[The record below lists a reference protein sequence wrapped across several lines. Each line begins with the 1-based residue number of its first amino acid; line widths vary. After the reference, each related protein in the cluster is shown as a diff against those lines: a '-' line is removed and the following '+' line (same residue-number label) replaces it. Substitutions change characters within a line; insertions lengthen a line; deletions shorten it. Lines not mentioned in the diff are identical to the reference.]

1 MSTTEPIQKR
11 VKKVLPTCQ
20 ICAENFNKSTRLPI
34 ECPYCQFESC
44 RSCCETYILSES
56 DVKCMN
62 PECGKTWT
70 RKMIRNA
77 FTLVFINGALKDHK
91 ERILFD
97 KERALMP
104 ATQPIIEGKILA
116 KEIEKELREIK
127 SKIHELQREEVKLIT
142 QKNAALNRKTGERT
156 EFIRKCPGEEC
167 RGFLSTQWKCGI
179 CEKWTCPDCHIIKG
193 YTRDAEHECKPDDIA
208 TAKLLSTDT
217 KPCPK
222 CSTPIFKIDGCDQM
236 WCTQCHTAFSWR
248 TGRLETNIH
257 NPHYNEWVR
266 RNNTGQLPRNPLDI
280 PCGRNLDYHLSERF
294 HMVIRG
300 YYHKSKNGR
309 EITKR
314 VENYIRRGMEIY
326 QYERPT
332 IHNNYTQKHE
342 NLRVAYL
349 MKEITEEY
357 MRNELQRDD
366 KRHSR
371 NQELAEVYT
380 LLNNTL
386 VDILYRFL
394 DELQRNS
401 SDPPEMINDSTLN
414 EIDRIIDYVN
424 ECLADISHTYSCSK
438 TVVLPDLR
446 RLKGHRATE
455 YLRNNISATLPL
467 TNEFV

>member
-1 MSTTEPIQKR
+1 MSATEPIQKR
-11 VKKVLPTCQ
+11 VKKVIPTCQ
-20 ICAENFNKSTRLPI
+20 ICAESFNKSTRLPL
-34 ECPYCQFESC
+34 ECSYCQFECC
-44 RSCCETYILSES
+44 RTCCETYVLSES

-62 PECGKTWT
+62 CSKIWT

-77 FTLVFINGALKDHK
+77 FTLVFINGALKEHK

-116 KEIEKELREIK
+116 KKIEKEIK
-127 SKIHELQREEVKLIT
+127 EVKKQITQLQREELELT
-142 QKNAALNRKTGERT
+142 QKKLAALNRKTGERV

-167 RGFLSTQWKCGI
+167 RGFLSTQWKCGV

-193 YTRDAEHECKPDDIA
+193 YTRDAEHECKPDDVA
-208 TAKLLSTDT
+208 TAKLLATDT

-257 NPHYNEWVR
+257 NPHYNEWMR
-266 RNNTGQLPRNPLDI
+266 RNNGGQLPRNPLDI

-294 HMVIRG
+294 HMVIRA
-300 YYHKSKNGR
+300 YYHKSKNNR
-309 EITKR
+309 EVTKR
-314 VENYIRRGMEIY
+314 IENYIRKGMEIY

-332 IHNNYTQKHE
+332 INNYTQKHE

-357 MRNELQRDD
+357 MRYELQCDD

-401 SDPPEMINDSTLN
+401 SEPSEMIDDSTLN
-414 EIDRIIDYVN
+414 EIGKIVEYVN
-424 ECLADISHTYSCSK
+424 ECLADIAYTYSCSK
-438 TVVLPDLR
+438 TVVLPDLN
-446 RLKGHRATE
+446 RLKGKRAIDH
-455 YLRNNISATLPL
+455 LRNNTNKSSEHVPL